1 MRGKV
6 YLFWAVLCVSIG
18 YIAPAESTKPESKRI
33 VTIESAKST
42 EYIKRP
48 APAVSEDDAAEDTDA
63 AAGED
68 TAETEKIAT
77 DDAVPEPEEQPL
89 VSTGTLSDEVIRLR
103 GNVSIVVTEGSSIS
117 TIKADDVIYD
127 KERETLD
134 ARGNVVYEHTTGERG
149 FQRFEG
155 KALLFDIKNQEG
167 VFLDGILTRD
177 SGKKEGDPFIVHT
190 ELTGRDTSGTIAFK
204 KGVLTTCDDPDPHW
218 SIRAS
223 RIWMLPGNEI
233 ALLNG
238 LFFVGPLPV
247 FYIPFF
253 YLPGDEMIFHPVF
266 GYRNREGYFIQT
278 TTYLY
283 GRKPLPEKDDKAETT
298 FADFLQGDILK
309 EQRREGLFLRNLDED
324 AKTVEEDYFKIMADA
339 YSSLGFLLG
348 FDGSYTGSGYIK
360 SFSLL
365 GSIGFSNTLY
375 EPSSGIA
382 YSTYDSAGE
391 EHDNSGYF
399 FGKKV
404 PFRYRTEMELAMD
417 KTPFQIKLLFPL
429 VSDPYYKDDFYD
441 RSEDLNWYKLIFDQ
455 EEEDADAD
463 DTDIDETSYSLSLNG
478 SIRPSLVRTKPWLET
493 FSFSTISGVLTFDSK
508 TNTTLNAEDSIY
520 SPERKF
526 YYPDIFSPEIRL
538 SAGGTLYSTA
548 GNVTSAAESKKGETG
563 KITNPFADDTSS
575 VDKEEKDTGKQE
587 QTDIVNTNTGIT
599 GVERFIPDTGK
610 TIEPF
615 KAMTGHV
622 FSVTWNIDPSFVRE
636 IRYNASE
643 WESSADIDWGDYASL
658 YNQFKANAGLT
669 GIYSY
674 DTDFLKISS
683 ALTFTG
689 TYQEHPFLSD
699 TVYDT
704 EEKRNAVKNTDYTK
718 SVYSVKTVDSAILK
732 PFHRDPFLKPFSF
745 SWKFTG
751 DLLQQNF
758 TGTVED
764 PEWDVEPLWW
774 SRKFIDVHEAA
785 SVLGVAFGPHEQRF
799 TFASNLPPLLDSYSG
814 NVYMSWLYGN
824 MNLSTRYFEKKTE
837 IETVTEHIWEPFRA
851 KISWN
856 IPPGITLGQEYIF
869 DLEEEEHTQLHFTAG
884 YKYLKA
890 YYTILRTI
898 PYRMEAGTGWVEE
911 SGGEKFIPSELGL
924 SFNNSSSPLEL
935 IGWKNRIALQ
945 TRVVSNLKF
954 DLVKQTESSFTFS
967 LELTLKIHEFLDIS
981 FSSTSSNEVIARY
994 FQDYI
999 DLPAPLPGEKNVFV
1013 DLYKS
1018 FNFMDIQDRKESGF
1032 KLQSLNF
1039 QLTHYLHDW
1048 TMHFRT
1054 SLKPELKTDG
1064 SSYRYEFT
1072 PLISFIV
1079 QWKPVTDLKTTV
1091 RSEEGVF
1098 SLNDPKN
1105 DEEMASFIPK

>member
-18 YIAPAESTKPESKRI
+18 YIAPAESTEPASKRI

-48 APAVSEDDAAEDTDA
+48 APAVSENETGEDL
-63 AAGED
+63 AAGTSED
-68 TAETEKIAT
+68 IAETRKIAT
-77 DDAVPEPEEQPL
+77 DDSVTDTGEQPP
-89 VSTGTLSDEVIRLR
+89 VSTGELSDEVIRLR

-127 KERETLD
+127 KQRETLD
-134 ARGNVVYEHTTGERG
+134 ARGNVVYEHTTGESG

-253 YLPGDEMIFHPVF
+253 YYPGDEMIFHPVF

-324 AKTVEEDYFKIMADA
+324 AKNINKNYFKIMADA

-348 FDGSYTGSGYIK
+348 FDGSYTGSGYVK

-404 PFRYRTEMELAMD
+404 PFRYRTEMALTMD
-417 KTPFQIKLLFPL
+417 KNPFQLKISFPL
-429 VSDPYYKDDFYD
+429 VSDPYYKDDFYN

-455 EEEDADAD
+455 DEEDADAD

-478 SIRPSLVRTKPWLET
+478 SIRPSLVRTKPWLER
-493 FSFSTISGVLTFDSK
+493 FSFSTISGLFTFSSK

-526 YYPDIFSPEIRL
+526 YYPEIFRPEIRL
-538 SAGGTLYSTA
+538 SMGGTLYSSSGNTMTA
-548 GNVTSAAESKKGETG
+548 SASEKGETG
-563 KITNPFADDTSS
+563 KIINPFTDSDSKSVQSNENSGDSTAEDDIGS
-575 VDKEEKDTGKQE
+575 
-587 QTDIVNTNTGIT
+587 T
-599 GVERFIPDTGK
+599 GVDRFIPDTVK
-610 TIEPF
+610 TIEPYR
-615 KAMTGHV
+615 AMTGNF
-622 FSVTWNIDPSFVRE
+622 FSVTWGIDSSFLHE
-636 IRYNASE
+636 TRYNASE

-658 YNQFKANAGLT
+658 YNQLIADANLT
-669 GIYSY
+669 GSYSY

-683 ALTFTG
+683 ALSFTG
-689 TYQEHPFLSD
+689 KGQKHPFLSD
-699 TVYDT
+699 VVYDT
-704 EEKRNAVKNTDYTK
+704 EEKRNAVKNTDYTV
-718 SVYSVKTVDSAILK
+718 SVYSVKTVDSAIFK
-732 PFHRDPFLKPFSF
+732 PFHRDPFLHPFSL

-751 DLLQQNF
+751 DLLQRNF
-758 TGTVED
+758 TGTVD
-764 PEWDVEPLWW
+764 NPEWDLEQFRWK
-774 SRKFIDVHEAA
+774 RKFIDVYEAS
-785 SVLGVAFGPHEQRF
+785 SVLGVALGPHEQRF
-799 TFASNLPPLLDSYSG
+799 TFTSNLPPLPDSYSG
-814 NVYMSWLYGN
+814 DVYMSWLYGN
-824 MNLSTRYFEKKTE
+824 MTMSTRYFEKETE
-837 IETVTEHIWEPFRA
+837 NETEPENKYVWEPFKA

-869 DLEEEEHTQLHFTAG
+869 DIEEEENTLLDFTAG
-884 YKYLKA
+884 YKYLSA
-890 YYTILRTI
+890 YYTILRTK

-911 SGGEKFIPSELGL
+911 TGGEKFIPSALGL
-924 SFNNSSSPLEL
+924 KFNNSSSPFEL
-935 IGWKNRIALQ
+935 VSWKNRIALQ

-954 DLVKQTESSFTFS
+954 DLVKQTESFFTFS
-967 LELTLKIHEFLDIS
+967 LELTLKIHEFLDVS

-994 FQDYI
+994 YQDFI
-999 DLPAPLPGEKNVFV
+999 NLPAPLPGEKNVFV
-1013 DLYKS
+1013 DLLKS
-1018 FNFMDIQDRKESGF
+1018 FNFLDIQDRKESGF

-1054 SLKPELKTDG
+1054 SLKPELKISG
-1064 SSYRYEFT
+1064 STYRYEFT